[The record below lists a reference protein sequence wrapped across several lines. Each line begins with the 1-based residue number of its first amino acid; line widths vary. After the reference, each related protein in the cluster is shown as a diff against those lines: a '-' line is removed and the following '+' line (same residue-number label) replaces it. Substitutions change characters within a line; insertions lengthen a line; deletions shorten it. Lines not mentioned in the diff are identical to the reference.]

1 MTNRTVKILG
11 WGEGASPATIT
22 AMLDGDTVFSGSV
35 ELVEM
40 TDHNNA
46 EQTAPTLF
54 TFEIPM
60 DFTGTKHMVIT
71 VEDAPVRF
79 GQILANYTEIDN
91 NVISY
96 STGPDEY
103 ADVTGIIIPGNSAVQ
118 DPRANVTIDSKPQV
132 ADRDSGRGKWNGT
145 WVWAVNPGSKFEHDI
160 TITSLGLED

>member
-11 WGEGASPATIT
+11 WGADESTATIT

-35 ELVEM
+35 DLVEM
-40 TDHNNA
+40 ANDNNT

-71 VEDAPVRF
+71 VDDAPVRF

-91 NVISY
+91 SAISY

-103 ADVTGIIIPGNSAVQ
+103 ADVSGFFIPGDIVQ
-118 DPRANVTIDSKPQV
+118 DPRTNITIDGKKQH
-132 ADRDSGRGKWNGT
+132 ADRAPGRGKWNGT
-145 WVWAVNPGSKFEHDI
+145 WVWTVNPGSKFEHDL